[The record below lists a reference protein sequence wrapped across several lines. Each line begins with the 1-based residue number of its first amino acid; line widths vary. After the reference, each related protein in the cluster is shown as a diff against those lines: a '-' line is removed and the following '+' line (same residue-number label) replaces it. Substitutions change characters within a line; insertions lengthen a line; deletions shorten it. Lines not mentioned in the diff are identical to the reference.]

1 MEFKV
6 KCFMVPLFLIV
17 SLGCLQSVSL
27 SNNEMKIVEKVLS
40 RHRRYLVF
48 PEGSSLQLVYDQIIG
63 MIGSTNLHIFGVTCS
78 LAWQLP
84 HNTISTKEKVPSEKV
99 FNTNGN
105 RTVDRVDIPL
115 KKPENTS
122 LYHHNI
128 YYKPNNYH
136 NHILDANY
144 YEYLKHK
151 TNLNGYYFGSGSN
164 SQSNNRQWNYN
175 HQIYPALRARRSLNG
190 HMDDN
195 NIIQHPEVKPF
206 YEHHRNSRFDLY
218 KSIEKYL
225 NA

>member
-1 MEFKV
+1 
-6 KCFMVPLFLIV
+6 
-17 SLGCLQSVSL
+17 
-27 SNNEMKIVEKVLS
+27 
-40 RHRRYLVF
+40 
-48 PEGSSLQLVYDQIIG
+48 

-84 HNTISTKEKVPSEKV
+84 HDTLFTKKMPPSENVSKTLS
-99 FNTNGN
+99 NQTS
-105 RTVDRVDIPL
+105 DRVDIIPL
-115 KKPENTS
+115 RKTS
-122 LYHHNI
+122 NNISLHHHNI

-151 TNLNGYYFGSGSN
+151 TKLNRYYFDLGSN
-164 SQSNNRQWNYN
+164 SQSNNRQRWNYH
-175 HQIYPALRARRSLNG
+175 HQIYPALRMRRSLSGNS
-190 HMDDN
+190 DDD
-195 NIIQHPEVKPF
+195 NIIQHSDVKPF